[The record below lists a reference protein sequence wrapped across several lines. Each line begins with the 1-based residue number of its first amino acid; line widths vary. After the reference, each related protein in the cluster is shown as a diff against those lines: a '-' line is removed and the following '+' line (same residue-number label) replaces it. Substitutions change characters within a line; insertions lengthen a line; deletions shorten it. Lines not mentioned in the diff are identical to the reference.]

1 MIPCDMNR
9 FNKLIHSK
17 LYLGGGRLW
26 KVIIYRLVC
35 FYYHCDIPCKREI
48 IDGVYFNHRGFG
60 IVINPNSKIGEGT
73 GIQHSVTIGATAKGC
88 PTIGRNCH
96 IGARAVII
104 GNVRIGDNVT
114 IGAGTVVVKDI
125 PDNCTVVGAPSRIIM
140 KQ

>member
-1 MIPCDMNR
+1 M
-9 FNKLIHSK
+9 
-17 LYLGGGRLW
+17 W
-26 KVIIYRLVC
+26 KAFIYRLVS

-60 IVINPNSKIGEGT
+60 IVINPDCVIGEGT

-88 PTIGRNCH
+88 PTIGRICH

-104 GNVRIGDNVT
+104 GNVKIGDNVT

-125 PDNCTVVGAPSRIIM
+125 PDNCTVVGAPCRIIEY
-140 KQ
+140 